1 MSEDRPAAVEI
12 VFVPENVADF
22 WNATEN
28 QPNEKTARLQRNGR
42 EKPQYNIRERGV
54 FPTRISRR
62 KNACITALRKGCGA
76 RPSRRITNYHTT
88 GSFRIVPSE
97 GLTLPGSAA
106 LYCTQSIVNGA
117 EPVLRTVRFPAGAT
131 RTTVPSFTGIF
142 FPST

>member
-42 EKPQYNIRERGV
+42 EKPPYNIIERGV

-62 KNACITALRKGCGA
+62 KNACIAALRKGCGA

-117 EPVLRTVRFPAGAT
+117 EPVLRTVRLPAGAT